1 MPRPSLTRRTSTT
14 TARQVARSDRRRRR
28 ADRDLFARIATRPS
42 HVRDELLEMA
52 SRAS

>member
-1 MPRPSLTRRTSTT
+1 MPRPSLTRRPSST
-14 TARQVARSDRRRRR
+14 TARQVARRDRRQRR
-28 ADRDLFARIATRPS
+28 AERELLARIATRPS